1 MSENI
6 LNKSKEDPFARRK
19 GPKKESTSPVQNI
32 KCTPDGLGK
41 VSEVDDTLRDDLSK
55 LEGLV
60 PQEASLDEGY
70 NKMLSIMGVDPK
82 KAKTAQE
89 RRQQAASIL
98 NTPPIETVSDPIG
111 TALDG
116 PRMTDPQTVKTPEPV
131 KEETPTYTDEE
142 LLPYIDALFTLGYIT
157 DEFMMRGAKVV
168 LKTTFTWEEQMVLT
182 KLDEYTQD
190 HRLNSAVDLMYQK
203 FMLAAAIQ
211 TIGGASFK
219 PIREGDP
226 VQLEKHFDARVE
238 VLNTLPTPIVQFL
251 WTKYTNFAQKV
262 SYATKEF
269 ERLIKVF

>member
-70 NKMLSIMGVDPK
+70 NKMLAIMGVDPK

-89 RRQQAASIL
+89 RRQL
-98 NTPPIETVSDPIG
+98 G

>member
-19 GPKKESTSPVQNI
+19 GPKKESTSPVQNV
-32 KCTPDGLGK
+32 TPDGLGK

-70 NKMLSIMGVDPK
+70 NKMLAIMGVDPK
-82 KAKTAQE
+82 KAKTAQ
-89 RRQQAASIL
+89 ASIL
-98 NTPPIETVSDPIG
+98 NTLPKKTASDPIG

-116 PRMTDPQTVKTPEPV
+116 PRMTNPQTVKAPEPV
-131 KEETPTYTDEE
+131 KKEETPTYTDEE

>member
-1 MSENI
+1 MADNI
-6 LNKSKEDPFARRK
+6 LNKSKNDPFTPRK
-19 GPKKESTSPVQNI
+19 GPKKELASPAMNI
-32 KCTPDGLGK
+32 VGTPDVLGK
-41 VSEVDDTLRDDLSK
+41 VSEVDDTLSDDLTK

-60 PQEASLDEGY
+60 PQEATLEDGY
-70 NKMLSIMGVDPK
+70 NKMLAIMGVDPK
-82 KAKTAQE
+82 KAKTAQG
-89 RRQQAASIL
+89 SIL
-98 NTPPIETVSDPIG
+98 NTLPKETASDP
-111 TALDG
+111 LDNPLTG
-116 PRMTDPQTVKTPEPV
+116 SKITDPTVPQTGKIPEPV

-157 DEFMMRGAKVV
+157 EEFMMRGAKVV
-168 LKTTFTWEEQMVLT
+168 LKTTFTWEEQMVLS

-203 FMLAAAIQ
+203 YMLAAAIQ

-226 VQLEKHFDARVE
+226 VQLEKHFDARVD

-251 WTKYTNFAQKV
+251 WTKYTNFAHKV
-262 SYATKEF
+262 GYATQEF

>member
-32 KCTPDGLGK
+32 NCTPDGLGK
-41 VSEVDDTLRDDLSK
+41 VSEVDDTLHDDLSK

-70 NKMLSIMGVDPK
+70 NKMLTIMGVDPK

-89 RRQQAASIL
+89 SIL
-98 NTPPIETVSDPIG
+98 NTLPKKTASDPLD
-111 TALDG
+111 TPLDG
-116 PRMTDPQTVKTPEPV
+116 LKITDPTDPQVVKTPEPV